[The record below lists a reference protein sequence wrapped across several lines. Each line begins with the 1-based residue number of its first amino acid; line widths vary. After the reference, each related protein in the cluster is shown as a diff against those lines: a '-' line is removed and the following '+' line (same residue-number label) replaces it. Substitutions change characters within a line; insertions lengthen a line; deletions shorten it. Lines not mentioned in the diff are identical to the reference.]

1 MSVFNDIVK
10 IKKHKL
16 KSFQKEINALRNGF
30 VNDKIIDECK
40 GLPYNELKLKI
51 TVILSMAIL
60 SEKDLDKISNSLN
73 PWWEPLQNAAKLF
86 IIIIILYLG
95 YKLTTFYYLAD
106 RVYPKVFENT
116 ASFSDGSVIRGGL
129 FENVSMIREHT
140 DSGDVLLEDKILD
153 WLIMRSKKTSF
164 DSSIWTSDETLYREL
179 KMFYRDFE
187 GNILLQEFKKVPFSI
202 ESIYMSALRVAG
214 IKNIKIDLSLPKNLT
229 NKYAPFLLFI
239 DIKNPPLLFFSVTDG
254 QNYWNIKNYLA
265 ISGALKGEQI
275 TFSPNNMPDNNS
287 KAIWN
292 KNGHITKPTSV
303 KLSKNES
310 LPSKDSFIIK
320 NLNTAF
326 AE

>member
-1 MSVFNDIVK
+1 
-10 IKKHKL
+10 
-16 KSFQKEINALRNGF
+16 
-30 VNDKIIDECK
+30 
-40 GLPYNELKLKI
+40 
-51 TVILSMAIL
+51 
-60 SEKDLDKISNSLN
+60 
-73 PWWEPLQNAAKLF
+73 
-86 IIIIILYLG
+86 
-95 YKLTTFYYLAD
+95 
-106 RVYPKVFENT
+106 
-116 ASFSDGSVIRGGL
+116 
-129 FENVSMIREHT
+129 
-140 DSGDVLLEDKILD
+140 
-153 WLIMRSKKTSF
+153 
-164 DSSIWTSDETLYREL
+164 
-179 KMFYRDFE
+179 MFYRDFE